1 MTTRMAY
8 SAEAKAEAVSLALQI
23 GARAAAAQTGIS
35 VNTIRA
41 WVARRQRGLPLNST
55 PKKTE
60 RHLVND
66 RPESPPLPDG
76 VTLTDETG
84 ALRTPRSLYVSVAPS
99 SGWWLADWSNTTT
112 EVGARRKQSKSWH
125 HRPVAAFAIIERLN
139 VGLDEPPW
147 RECVAL
153 SIGYGTDN
161 EGLLEEC
168 FHESTLPCV
177 GPNGCT
183 GHLIE
188 DLAIKKKTPEV
199 SA

>member
-1 MTTRMAY
+1 MTTRAAY
-8 SAEAKAEAVSLALQI
+8 SAEQKAEATSLSFQI
-23 GARAAAAQTGIS
+23 GARVASEQTG
-35 VNTIRA
+35 VNLNSLRT
-41 WVARRQRGLPLNST
+41 WVNRRQHGLTLSAT
-55 PKKTE
+55 PQVHP
-60 RHLVND
+60 RHPANE
-66 RPESPPLPDG
+66 RPESPPMPDISAL
-76 VTLTDETG
+76 VDETG